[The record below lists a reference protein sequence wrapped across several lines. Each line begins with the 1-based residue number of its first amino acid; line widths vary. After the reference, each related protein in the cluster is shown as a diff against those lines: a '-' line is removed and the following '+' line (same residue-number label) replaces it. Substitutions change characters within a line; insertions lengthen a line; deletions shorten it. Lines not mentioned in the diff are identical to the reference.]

1 MEIIIGRD
9 ANTGQLKLVANGKE
23 ALCGK
28 VGSVPVSIGNQHAK
42 LTITDKGMRLQNL
55 DINNHTFVNG
65 REIQSK
71 IISKEDCIEL
81 GITRYQLNWTYVLN
95 VAPADIRPLEQVWDE
110 YERQRLDLQIDERR
124 FNSLRSATGLI
135 TMVAIVL
142 SIATGGRSLWYI
154 VLYAVAILISLA
166 ITIKAWRNAERVP
179 QRTQELNQQFQ
190 HDYVCPHC
198 HRFLGNQSYHL
209 LAQNSNCPYCKT
221 QFIH

>member
-1 MEIIIGRD
+1 MEIIVGRD
-9 ANTGQLKLVANGKE
+9 ANTGQLKLVADGKE
-23 ALCGK
+23 ILCGK
-28 VGSVPVSIGNQHAK
+28 AGSVPVAVGNQHAK

-71 IISKEDCIEL
+71 GISQDDRIEL
-81 GITRYQLNWTYVLN
+81 GATRYQLNWTDVLN
-95 VAPADIRPLEQVWDE
+95 VAPADIRPLEQVWND
-110 YERQRLDLQIDERR
+110 YERQRMKLRIASGR
-124 FNSLRSATGLI
+124 FNVLKSATGLI
-135 TMVAIVL
+135 TMAAIAL

-154 VLYAVAILISLA
+154 VLYATAILISLA
-166 ITIKAWRNAERVP
+166 FTIKAYRNAEQGP
-179 QRTQELNQQFQ
+179 QKEQELNQQFQ